1 MVYCIFAGFLYE
13 IMESWGSWK
22 FRGALFSDISP
33 THDPVVKATGE
44 REVAK
49 VDGQG
54 CGEKKRE
61 NKSKIQ

>member
-1 MVYCIFAGFLYE
+1 
-13 IMESWGSWK
+13 MESWGPWK
-22 FRGALFSDISP
+22 FPGALFSDISP